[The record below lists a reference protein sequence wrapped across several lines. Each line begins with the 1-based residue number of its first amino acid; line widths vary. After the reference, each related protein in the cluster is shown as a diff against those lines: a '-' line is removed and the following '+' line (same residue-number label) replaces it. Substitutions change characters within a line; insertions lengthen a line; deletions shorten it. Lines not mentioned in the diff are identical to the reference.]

1 MVVSDASPLINLA
14 AIGHLDLLRA
24 LYGTVCIP
32 NAVHREVTRFEEQ
45 PGADAVQSL
54 EWVKAQSC
62 PRPDL
67 ATALSEDLDAGE
79 AEAIALAVE
88 SDSPLLIMDEQ
99 HGRTRADH
107 FEIPC
112 IGVIGVFIEAK
123 DNEHIQ
129 AVRPYLDALQEDAGF
144 HIDDQL
150 YRRVLGDEGEL

>member
-24 LYGTVCIP
+24 LHGTVCIP

-67 ATALSEDLDAGE
+67 ATALREDLDAGE
-79 AEAIALAVE
+79 AEAIALAV
-88 SDSPLLIMDEQ
+88 DTGALLLIDERE
-99 HGRTRADH
+99 GRRAAARLDVSRLGLL
-107 FEIPC
+107 
-112 IGVIGVFIEAK
+112 GVLVEAK
-123 DNEHIQ
+123 RTGHIP
-129 AVRPYLDALQEDAGF
+129 VLRPLIRSLRQDAGF
-144 HIDDQL
+144 WMSEALQN
-150 YRRVLGDEGEL
+150 RVLEKVNER

>member
-67 ATALSEDLDAGE
+67 ATALGQDLDAGE
-79 AEAIALAVE
+79 AEAIALAVDTGALLLIDE
-88 SDSPLLIMDEQ
+88 RAGRRAASRLDVSRLGLLGVLVEAKRAGHIPVLRPLLRSLRA
-99 HGRTRADH
+99 RTRAS
-107 FEIPC
+107 
-112 IGVIGVFIEAK
+112 G
-123 DNEHIQ
+123 
-129 AVRPYLDALQEDAGF
+129 
-144 HIDDQL
+144 
-150 YRRVLGDEGEL
+150 